1 MTNPSPSK
9 YKWYI
14 LALGTAT
21 HILVVAMSR
30 MCMPVLFKEISDDLG
45 LSLVQVGITWGMI
58 GLASLLTAFAYGLIG
73 DRYGTRLSLGF
84 VCLLQGI
91 AGALRGLSG
100 DFTTLAIYMF
110 LFGLFS
116 VPLSFYTH
124 KAAGEWF
131 SGRQLGLANGILAMG
146 MGAGITL
153 GSMISATVLS
163 PLLGGWRN
171 IMFVYGAVAVV
182 IGFLWFQ
189 TRRQPSQ
196 GEAAHSTGTVSFRQA
211 LSRITRIRAVW
222 LLALTQMCMY
232 GCRMGFT
239 GYLPLYLRGS
249 GWTGVSADGALAAL
263 SAASVVGVIPLS
275 LLSDRIGLR
284 KVILYAAIL
293 ATITG
298 VSLLSVF
305 GGVIVWPLV
314 ILIGIVQEGFVAVLI
329 TTTMETEGVG
339 AAYAGTALGLNT
351 ALSGLGGFF
360 APPIGNSLAE
370 INPSLAFLFWAALPV
385 AALFAFYFVKE
396 TGWEKEGFSQL

>member
-1 MTNPSPSK
+1 
-9 YKWYI
+9 
-14 LALGTAT
+14 
-21 HILVVAMSR
+21 
-30 MCMPVLFKEISDDLG
+30 MPVLFKEISDDLG

-58 GLASLLTAFAYGLIG
+58 GLAGLLTAFAYGLVG
-73 DRYGTRLSLGF
+73 DRYGTRLTLGF

-100 DFTTLAIYMF
+100 SFTSLAIYMF
-110 LFGLFS
+110 LFGLFT

-146 MGAGITL
+146 MGFGITL
-153 GSMISATVLS
+153 GTMISATVLS

-171 IMFVYGAVAVV
+171 LMFVYGAVAVV
-182 IGFLWFQ
+182 IGFLWLQ
-189 TRRQPSQ
+189 TRRNPSQ
-196 GEAAHSTGTVSFRQA
+196 GEAVHSTETASFRQA
-211 LSRITRIRAVW
+211 LSHITHIRAVW
-222 LLALTQMCMY
+222 LLALTQMCIY

-284 KVILYAAIL
+284 KVILYSAIL
-293 ATITG
+293 SIIIG
-298 VSLLSVF
+298 VGLLSVF

-314 ILIGIVQEGFVAVLI
+314 ILVGIVQEGFVAVLI
-329 TTTMETEGVG
+329 TMIMETEGVG

-351 ALSGLGGFF
+351 TMSGLGGFL
-360 APPIGNSLAE
+360 APPLGNRLAE
-370 INPSLAFLFWAALPV
+370 INPSFAFIFWSALAA

-396 TGWEKEGFSQL
+396 TGWKKERLNQP